1 MKKTILLF
9 LLLFVVT
16 SIAPLGAQETG
27 QTAPKVIQ
35 APFGQRV
42 VEEAG
47 QEGAAADLA
56 AGTVL
61 AQPEVRSEG
70 SAVTA
75 LEPGGTVGAQEP
87 VPISLFLD
95 NADIHQIIQI
105 IGETLGINY
114 IVDPAVQGTVNIN
127 TAGNLLRSDLLPI
140 LETILRINGATIIQA
155 GNFYEIVP
163 ANAASRQALPVQD
176 GAQPLNVNDQFV
188 IQVVRMKFV
197 SAGEMSQ
204 LLTPYLSE
212 GANIVVHES
221 GNILLISERRG
232 NLRKLLEIV
241 DVFDTNVFE
250 GERVRLF
257 PVENNLA
264 ADLVQDL
271 VTIFAGYALSDR
283 GEIRFVA
290 IERMNSVLVV
300 SPNVAVFNEAEK
312 WLDRLDQPL
321 RTAGVRNFVYRVRNA
336 KASDIHYVLS
346 RLYATEVQL
355 SSIYQT
361 PTGAVGAMRPPA
373 GQTPVQTGAD
383 AQVGTAF
390 VPSGNVKIIADEVN
404 NALVI
409 QATPQDYAMIKDT
422 IEQLDVLPRQVL
434 IDTQIYEVVLD
445 DSIALGLSAMLQNRG
460 TLGTTQTTASFA
472 GSPPA
477 LAVRTFAFIGRAR
490 ELFMFLN
497 ASENRSRVRTLSAPS
512 VLVSDNKTAYFTV
525 GAEVPVPVASSAS
538 GVQGPGGG
546 TLFAQTIQ
554 RRETGVIMNVTPH
567 INDGGNVT
575 LEISQ
580 EVSQAGVVG
589 PLGPIIGQSAVSS
602 TVVVRDGQTIV
613 LGGFIRESTD
623 LVRNRIPLLGRIPGL
638 GILFGSTSK
647 SKTRTELVVLI
658 TPHVIRSFEEADQAT
673 EELRDKLRE
682 IKKMP

>member
-1 MKKTILLF
+1 MKKTILL
-9 LLLFVVT
+9 LSLSLAVAGMT
-16 SIAPLGAQETG
+16 PLGAQEPPP
-27 QTAPKVIQ
+27 APQ
-35 APFGQRV
+35 D
-42 VEEAG
+42 E
-47 QEGAAADLA
+47 
-56 AGTVL
+56 
-61 AQPEVRSEG
+61 
-70 SAVTA
+70 
-75 LEPGGTVGAQEP
+75 

-127 TAGNLLRSDLLPI
+127 TAGNLQRSDLLPI
-140 LETILRINGATIIQA
+140 LETILRINGATIVQT
-155 GNFYEIVP
+155 GNFYEILP
-163 ANAASRQALPVQD
+163 ANSVLRQALPVQD
-176 GAQPLNVNDQFV
+176 VAQPPRVDDQFV

-197 SAGEMSQ
+197 SASEMSQ

-212 GANIVVHES
+212 GANIVVHEA

-232 NLRKLLEIV
+232 NLVKLLEIV

-257 PVENNLA
+257 PIENNLA

-271 VTIFAGYALSDR
+271 VTIFAGYALSEGR
-283 GEIRFVA
+283 GAIRFVA

-300 SPNVAVFNEAEK
+300 SPNVAVFGEVQK

-321 RTAGVRNFVYRVRNA
+321 QTAGVRNYVYRVRNA
-336 KASDIHYVLS
+336 KAAEIERVLDQ
-346 RLYATEVQL
+346 LYGTEVQL

-361 PTGAVGAMRPPA
+361 PTGAVGVAPPPA
-373 GQTPVQTGAD
+373 GQVPAGAP
-383 AQVGTAF
+383 AGQVGTTAF
-390 VPSGNVKIIADEVN
+390 LPTGNVKIIADQIN

-409 QATPQDYAMIKDT
+409 QATPQEYAMIEDT

-434 IDTQIYEVVLD
+434 IDAQIYEVVLD
-445 DSIALGLSAMLQNRG
+445 DSLAFGLSAILQNRG
-460 TLGTTQTTASFA
+460 TLQPAQTTASFA
-472 GSPPA
+472 GNPPS
-477 LAVRTFAFIGRAR
+477 LAAQTFAFIGRSR

-512 VLVSDNKTAYFTV
+512 VLVSDNQTAQFSV

-538 GVQGPGGG
+538 GVQAPGGG

-554 RRETGVIMNVTPH
+554 RRETGVIMQVTPL
-567 INDGGNVT
+567 INDSGNVT

-580 EVSQAGVVG
+580 EVSQAGALG
-589 PLGPIIGQSAVSS
+589 PLGPVIGQSTVTS
-602 TVVVRDGQTIV
+602 TVVIRDGQTIV
-613 LGGFIRESTD
+613 LGGFIRESND

-638 GILFGSTSK
+638 GVLFGSTSTTK
-647 SKTRTELVVLI
+647 SRTELVILI
-658 TPHVIRSFEEADQAT
+658 TPHVIRSFEEADHAT

-682 IKKMP
+682 IKKMPQ

>member
-1 MKKTILLF
+1 MKKMILLF
-9 LLLFVVT
+9 SLLFLAT
-16 SIAPLGAQETG
+16 GLAPLGAEEPPPTQKEVVPTPLAPQVVDEVQAGASTATPAPLEAPAAGPTAAAAETG
-27 QTAPKVIQ
+27 ESSPAPQ
-35 APFGQRV
+35 
-42 VEEAG
+42 
-47 QEGAAADLA
+47 D
-56 AGTVL
+56 T
-61 AQPEVRSEG
+61 
-70 SAVTA
+70 
-75 LEPGGTVGAQEP
+75 

-95 NADIHQIIQI
+95 NADIHQIIRI

-114 IVDPAVQGTVNIN
+114 IVDPAVAGTVNIN
-127 TAGNLLRSDLLPI
+127 TAGNLQRSDLLPI
-140 LETILRINGATIIQA
+140 LETILRINGATIVPR

-163 ANAASRQALPVQD
+163 ANAALRQALPVQAD
-176 GAQPLNVNDQFV
+176 AQPPSVNDQFV

-197 SAGEMSQ
+197 SASEISQ

-212 GANIVVHES
+212 GANIVVHDA

-271 VTIFAGYALSDR
+271 VTIFAGYALSDNR
-283 GEIRFVA
+283 GGIRFVA

-300 SPNVAVFNEAEK
+300 SPNAAVFGEVEK

-321 RTAGVRNFVYRVRNA
+321 RTTGVRNFVYRVRNA
-336 KASDIHYVLS
+336 KAIEIQSVLNQ
-346 RLYATEVQL
+346 LYGTAVQL

-361 PTGAVGAMRPPA
+361 PTGALGAEPA
-373 GQTPVQTGAD
+373 PGGGEQAG
-383 AQVGTAF
+383 GTAF
-390 VPSGNVKIIADEVN
+390 VPTGNVKIIADETN

-409 QATPQDYAMIKDT
+409 QATPQEYAIIEDT
-422 IEQLDVLPRQVL
+422 IEQLDVLARQVL
-434 IDTQIYEVVLD
+434 IDAQIYEVVLD
-445 DSIALGLSAMLQNRG
+445 DSLAFGLSATLQNRG
-460 TLGTTQTTASFA
+460 TLQPAQTTASFV
-472 GSPPA
+472 GSPPSLTA
-477 LAVRTFAFIGRAR
+477 QTFAFIGRSR

-512 VLVSDNKTAYFTV
+512 VLVSDNKTAQFTV
-525 GAEVPVPVASSAS
+525 GTDVPVPVSSSAS
-538 GVQGPGGG
+538 GVQAPGGG

-554 RRETGVIMNVTPH
+554 RRSTGVIMTVTPQ
-567 INDGGNVT
+567 INDSGNVT
-575 LEISQ
+575 LVISQ
-580 EVSQAGVVG
+580 EVSQVGAVG
-589 PLGPIIGQSAVSS
+589 PLGPIIGQSAVTS

-613 LGGFIRESTD
+613 LGGFIRESND
-623 LVRNRIPLLGRIPGL
+623 VVRNRIPLLGRIPGL
-638 GILFGSTSK
+638 GVLFGSTSK
-647 SKTRTELVVLI
+647 TQNRTELVILI